1 MRQHTKEVIQY
12 TTAVAMVASAITL
25 AAVSFAMI
33 VEIHSSVLV
42 YASEAL
48 AYAAGI
54 FGVSLYFRHKIG
66 EIDEIINGRRSRD
79 ADRPP
84 EERGD
89 RRSADPETEDAISD
103 EKAASR

>member
-1 MRQHTKEVIQY
+1 MTQHTKDIIQY
-12 TTAVAMVASAITL
+12 ATAVAMVASAIAL
-25 AAVSFAMI
+25 AFMSFAMI

-66 EIDEIINGRRSRD
+66 EIDRRIKNL
-79 ADRPP
+79 
-84 EERGD
+84 GD
-89 RRSADPETEDAISD
+89 PRTPAEPTGEAQ
-103 EKAASR
+103 

>member
-66 EIDEIINGRRSRD
+66 EIDEIINGRRSGE

-84 EERGD
+84 NDCGD
-89 RRSADPETEDAISD
+89 RHSAEKTDDSITDK
-103 EKAASR
+103 KAASR